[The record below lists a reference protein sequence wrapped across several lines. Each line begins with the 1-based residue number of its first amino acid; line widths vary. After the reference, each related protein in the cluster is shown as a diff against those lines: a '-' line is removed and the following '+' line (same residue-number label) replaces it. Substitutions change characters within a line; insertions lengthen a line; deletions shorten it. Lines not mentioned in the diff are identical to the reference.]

1 MDEPNL
7 IAVSRK
13 ITSFA
18 RSVRLT
24 ITKHRHAKRMK
35 CQTMKKK
42 QFFSVSHGHFIQRD
56 SKNSE
61 PVFAINEGSDESAH
75 M

>member
-18 RSVRLT
+18 RSNNETTV
-24 ITKHRHAKRMK
+24 
-35 CQTMKKK
+35 
-42 QFFSVSHGHFIQRD
+42 FSVPHGHFIQRD
-56 SKNSE
+56 SKNSK
-61 PVFAINEGSDESAH
+61 PAFAIKESFNESAH

>member
-18 RSVRLT
+18 RSAQNIDT
-24 ITKHRHAKRMK
+24 PKEMACQIMK
-35 CQTMKKK
+35 Q
-42 QFFSVSHGHFIQRD
+42 QFFSVPHGHFIQRD

-61 PVFAINEGSDESAH
+61 PAFAINESFNESAH

>member
-7 IAVSRK
+7 IVVSRK

-18 RSVRLT
+18 RSVPLT
-24 ITKHRHAKRMK
+24 ITKHRHAKRMT
-35 CQTMKKK
+35 CQTMKKL
-42 QFFSVSHGHFIQRD
+42 FFSHGHFIQRD
-56 SKNSE
+56 SKKSE

>member
-1 MDEPNL
+1 
-7 IAVSRK
+7 
-13 ITSFA
+13 
-18 RSVRLT
+18 
-24 ITKHRHAKRMK
+24 
-35 CQTMKKK
+35 MKK
-42 QFFSVSHGHFIQRD
+42 QLLFFSVSHGHFIQRD

>member
-1 MDEPNL
+1 MDEPKL

-18 RSVRLT
+18 RSIRFT
-24 ITKHRHAKRMK
+24 ITKHRHVQRMK
-35 CQTMKKK
+35 CQIIKQ

-61 PVFAINEGSDESAH
+61 PAFAIKEGSDESAH